1 MYNPFSLQNKTIL
14 VTGASSGIG
23 RSTAIECSKMGAIL
37 VITARNT
44 ERLQETYKS
53 LEGSGHLQIIA
64 DLCDSNDMQE
74 LIEQLPVLDGCV
86 NNAGIVLTKPFL
98 FTDEA
103 MVKDIFD
110 INFNSQITLIRL
122 LVKQKKINKPASI
135 VIVSS
140 IGGVYSFDIGNSIYS
155 ASKAA
160 LHSIMKIVAL
170 ELAAKKIR
178 VNSINPGMI
187 NTPLFED
194 GVISKNELLE
204 DAKTYPLKRYGNPEE
219 VAYGIIYFLSN
230 ASAWVTG
237 TSLTIDGGK
246 SI

>member
-86 NNAGIVLTKPFL
+86 NNAGIFLT
-98 FTDEA
+98 
-103 MVKDIFD
+103 
-110 INFNSQITLIRL
+110 
-122 LVKQKKINKPASI
+122 
-135 VIVSS
+135 
-140 IGGVYSFDIGNSIYS
+140 
-155 ASKAA
+155 
-160 LHSIMKIVAL
+160 
-170 ELAAKKIR
+170 
-178 VNSINPGMI
+178 
-187 NTPLFED
+187 
-194 GVISKNELLE
+194 
-204 DAKTYPLKRYGNPEE
+204 
-219 VAYGIIYFLSN
+219 
-230 ASAWVTG
+230 
-237 TSLTIDGGK
+237 
-246 SI
+246 